1 MIAIA
6 LETVWWW
13 SLMFGVWVLTLSGS
27 TLAEIFCAVPSAF
40 LAAIAAVTTRRTLG
54 GRWLP
59 NPTWVRWLPVLAV
72 SVVLD
77 TARVLALAIRQLRS
91 REAPGGFDVVQ
102 LHTQSTWPGLVE
114 ADAHRAYAALAITS
128 TPGSIVY
135 HSEPDSHRLCLHTL
149 VSGLPDLRQEVSS

>member
-13 SLMFGVWVLTLSGS
+13 SLMFGVWVLTLSG
-27 TLAEIFCAVPSAF
+27 TTWGEIACALPSAF
-40 LAAIAAVTTRRTLG
+40 LAAVAAVTTRRALG

-59 NPTWVRWLPVLAV
+59 DPAWVRWLPVLAV

-77 TARVLALAIRQLRS
+77 TVRVLALAIRQLRS
-91 REAPGGFDVVQ
+91 RDAPGAFGVVQ
-102 LHTQSTWPGLVE
+102 LHAKVTWPRLVE
-114 ADAHRAYAALAITS
+114 ADTHRAYATLTITS

-135 HSEPDSHRLCLHTL
+135 HSEPDLHRLWLHTL
-149 VSGLPDLRQEVSS
+149 VSGPPDLRQEVTS